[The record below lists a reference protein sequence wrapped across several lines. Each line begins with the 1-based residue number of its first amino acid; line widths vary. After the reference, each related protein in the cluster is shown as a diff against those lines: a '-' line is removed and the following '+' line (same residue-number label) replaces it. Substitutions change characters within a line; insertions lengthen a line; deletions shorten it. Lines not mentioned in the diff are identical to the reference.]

1 MAATTDDE
9 QGAAHPDLA
18 ARGADSGG
26 HTAEAAT
33 GHELDTALQG
43 DDMGDDAGR
52 TVDETTADDETT
64 DRTTSA
70 RPSAASTPRPPRS
83 KNDAARR
90 PAATRTAADRSAA
103 AKKAAATRAANAR
116 ARAAAAAAE
125 AAATAAAARAAEEEA
140 AARAVAEEAAAQSP
154 APEIPDDVALAIEPD
169 DATSTDGS
177 STGDGEAEA
186 AADEASSGELD
197 DAMDDEVDGSTD
209 DADEQPAGPAA
220 DADSVDEPTDAS
232 EGTPAVAETGTA
244 TVSDA
249 AATTDDEVV
258 VSETARASSESD
270 EPPVVLSISGLVKR
284 YGATTAVDGI
294 DLEVRAGSFYGIVG
308 PNGAGKTTT
317 LSIVTGLLRPDEGS
331 VSVLGSDVWSDP
343 AAAKRA
349 LGVLPDRLRLF
360 DRLTGAQLLYYSAT
374 LRGLDGATARKRS
387 SDLATAFGLHDALGR
402 LVSDYSVGMTKKI
415 ALAAAI
421 IHSPRVLVL
430 DEPFESVDP
439 VSAQTVTD
447 VLQRYVAGGGT
458 VLLSSHSMDLVERI
472 CDSVAVIVDGHVLAS
487 GTVDEVRAG
496 RSLEQTFVELAG
508 GRAVTEG
515 MEWLQSFS
523 D

>member
-1 MAATTDDE
+1 MAGRREDEVGDIAPDSTPGDDTVGAVGASDQGEKTVDDDATTAGDVAEGTAATTE
-9 QGAAHPDLA
+9 ATTP
-18 ARGADSGG
+18 RVPV
-26 HTAEAAT
+26 TKAAT
-33 GHELDTALQG
+33 
-43 DDMGDDAGR
+43 
-52 TVDETTADDETT
+52 
-64 DRTTSA
+64 A
-70 RPSAASTPRPPRS
+70 RKPSAPRKPASPRKPS
-83 KNDAARR
+83 Q
-90 PAATRTAADRSAA
+90 RTAADRSAA

-116 ARAAAAAAE
+116 ARAE
-125 AAATAAAARAAEEEA
+125 AAARAAEEEVVA
-140 AARAVAEEAAAQSP
+140 ELADAGVTTDGTVVVPVSADDYFGDALTAEEESAVALDDALAGDAPSTAPAEDATTAPDETAVDLSEAEADGVAVETERAPADEGAVRPARAV
-154 APEIPDDVALAIEPD
+154 D
-169 DATSTDGS
+169 
-177 STGDGEAEA
+177 AEA
-186 AADEASSGELD
+186 
-197 DAMDDEVDGSTD
+197 
-209 DADEQPAGPAA
+209 
-220 DADSVDEPTDAS
+220 
-232 EGTPAVAETGTA
+232 
-244 TVSDA
+244 
-249 AATTDDEVV
+249 
-258 VSETARASSESD
+258 
-270 EPPVVLSISGLVKR
+270 PVVLAISGIMKR
-284 YGATTAVDGI
+284 YGGTVAVENV

-317 LSIVTGLLRPDEGS
+317 LSIVTGLLRPDAGT
-331 VSVLGSDVWSDP
+331 VTVLGADVWRDP
-343 AAAKRA
+343 AAAKRS

-374 LRGLDGATARKRS
+374 LRGLDGVTARKRS

-439 VSAQTVTD
+439 VSAATVTD

-496 RSLEQTFVELAG
+496 RSLEQRFVELAG

-515 MEWLQSFS
+515 MEWLQNFS

>member
-1 MAATTDDE
+1 MAGRREDEVGDIAPDSTPGDDTVGAVGASDQGENTVDDDATTAGDVAEGTAATT
-9 QGAAHPDLA
+9 
-18 ARGADSGG
+18 
-26 HTAEAAT
+26 EAAT
-33 GHELDTALQG
+33 PPAPATK
-43 DDMGDDAGR
+43 
-52 TVDETTADDETT
+52 
-64 DRTTSA
+64 TSPA
-70 RPSAASTPRPPRS
+70 RKPSAPRKPASPRKPS
-83 KNDAARR
+83 Q
-90 PAATRTAADRSAA
+90 RTAADRSAA

-116 ARAAAAAAE
+116 ARAE
-125 AAATAAAARAAEEEA
+125 AAARAAEEEIVVELA
-140 AARAVAEEAAAQSP
+140 DAGVTTDGTVVVPVSADDYFGDALTAEEESAAVL
-154 APEIPDDVALAIEPD
+154 DDALAGGAPSTTPAD
-169 DATSTDGS
+169 DDTS
-177 STGDGEAEA
+177 
-186 AADEASSGELD
+186 AADETA
-197 DAMDDEVDGSTD
+197 VDLS
-209 DADEQPAGPAA
+209 EA
-220 DADSVDEPTDAS
+220 DADGVAVETERAPADEGAVRPARGVD
-232 EGTPAVAETGTA
+232 AEA
-244 TVSDA
+244 
-249 AATTDDEVV
+249 
-258 VSETARASSESD
+258 
-270 EPPVVLSISGLVKR
+270 PVVLAISGLMKR
-284 YGATTAVDGI
+284 YGGTVAVENV

-317 LSIVTGLLRPDEGS
+317 LSIVTGLLRPDAGT
-331 VSVLGSDVWSDP
+331 VTVLGADVWRDP
-343 AAAKRA
+343 AAAKRS

-374 LRGLDGATARKRS
+374 LRGLDGVTARKRS

-439 VSAQTVTD
+439 VSAATVTD

-496 RSLEQTFVELAG
+496 RSLEQRFVELAG

-515 MEWLQSFS
+515 MEWLQNFS

>member
-1 MAATTDDE
+1 MAGRREDEVGDIAPDSTPGDDTVGAVAASDQGENTVDDDATTAGDAAEGTATTTDATTARAPVTKAAT
-9 QGAAHPDLA
+9 
-18 ARGADSGG
+18 AR
-26 HTAEAAT
+26 T
-33 GHELDTALQG
+33 
-43 DDMGDDAGR
+43 
-52 TVDETTADDETT
+52 
-64 DRTTSA
+64 
-70 RPSAASTPRPPRS
+70 PSAPPQPAPPRKPS
-83 KNDAARR
+83 QR
-90 PAATRTAADRSAA
+90 PAADRSAA

-116 ARAAAAAAE
+116 ARAE
-125 AAATAAAARAAEEEA
+125 AAARAAEEEVVAELADAGVTTAGPVVVPVSADDYFGDALSAEEESA
-140 AARAVAEEAAAQSP
+140 AAL
-154 APEIPDDVALAIEPD
+154 DDALAGDAPSATPAD
-169 DATSTDGS
+169 DAGTAPDETAIDLS
-177 STGDGEAEA
+177 EAEA
-186 AADEASSGELD
+186 EIEADGVVVETERAPADEGAVRPARVV
-197 DAMDDEVDGSTD
+197 DAE
-209 DADEQPAGPAA
+209 A
-220 DADSVDEPTDAS
+220 
-232 EGTPAVAETGTA
+232 
-244 TVSDA
+244 
-249 AATTDDEVV
+249 
-258 VSETARASSESD
+258 
-270 EPPVVLSISGLVKR
+270 PVVLAISGLMKR
-284 YGATTAVDGI
+284 YGGTVAVENV

-317 LSIVTGLLRPDEGS
+317 LSIVTGLLRPDAGT
-331 VSVLGSDVWSDP
+331 VTVLGADVWRDP
-343 AAAKRA
+343 AAAKRS

-374 LRGLDGATARKRS
+374 LRGLDGVTARKRS

-439 VSAQTVTD
+439 VSAATVTD

-496 RSLEQTFVELAG
+496 RSLEQRFVELAG

-515 MEWLQSFS
+515 MEWLQNFS

>member
-1 MAATTDDE
+1 MAGRREDE
-9 QGAAHPDLA
+9 V
-18 ARGADSGG
+18 
-26 HTAEAAT
+26 
-33 GHELDTALQG
+33 
-43 DDMGDDAGR
+43 GDDALDSTPGDD
-52 TVDETTADDETT
+52 TVRAVGTADQGENAVDDDATTTGDVAEDATVTSGDEMNP
-64 DRTTSA
+64 TSA
-70 RPSAASTPRPPRS
+70 TGARKASTSRKPATPR
-83 KNDAARR
+83 K
-90 PAATRTAADRSAA
+90 PAAPRKPSQRTAADRSAA

-116 ARAAAAAAE
+116 ARAE
-125 AAATAAAARAAEEEA
+125 AAAKAAEEELVVELA
-140 AARAVAEEAAAQSP
+140 DAGVTTDGTVVVPVSADDYFGDALSAEEASAAALEDALSTDEP
-154 APEIPDDVALAIEPD
+154 TTVAPEVGAADVGDDGPSDERTVDADGDAESPSDD
-169 DATSTDGS
+169 DATAVPESI
-177 STGDGEAEA
+177 TGRGVGAVDAEA
-186 AADEASSGELD
+186 
-197 DAMDDEVDGSTD
+197 
-209 DADEQPAGPAA
+209 
-220 DADSVDEPTDAS
+220 
-232 EGTPAVAETGTA
+232 
-244 TVSDA
+244 
-249 AATTDDEVV
+249 
-258 VSETARASSESD
+258 
-270 EPPVVLSISGLVKR
+270 PVVLAISGLVKR
-284 YGATTAVDGI
+284 YGGTVAVENV

-317 LSIVTGLLRPDEGS
+317 LSIVTGLLRPDAGT
-331 VSVLGSDVWSDP
+331 VTVLGADVWRDP
-343 AAAKRA
+343 AAAKRS

-374 LRGLDGATARKRS
+374 LRGLDGVTARKRS

-439 VSAQTVTD
+439 VSAATVTD

-496 RSLEQTFVELAG
+496 RSLEQRFVELAG

-515 MEWLQSFS
+515 MEWLQNFS

>member
-1 MAATTDDE
+1 MASARDDQE
-9 QGAAHPDLA
+9 GALHPDEPT
-18 ARGADSGG
+18 GSGG
-26 HTAEAAT
+26 
-33 GHELDTALQG
+33 DTVHQG
-43 DDMGDDAGR
+43 DDM
-52 TVDETTADDETT
+52 DDEATPT
-64 DRTTSA
+64 AAPEGVPTVEGAGDGGASGQGGSA
-70 RPSAASTPRPPRS
+70 PRGGAASTPRS
-83 KNDAARR
+83 TR
-90 PAATRTAADRSAA
+90 PAAGRKPASTRTAADRSAA

-116 ARAAAAAAE
+116 ARAAAAAA
-125 AAATAAAARAAEEEA
+125 AA
-140 AARAVAEEAAAQSP
+140 AEEAAAAEAAAQQAALAEQVVADLGGATTTGTDETVAAEAERDADPSDD
-154 APEIPDDVALAIEPD
+154 ADVSRDEGDDAQAVAEVEASTETRSGTEPETERDDVVEADGAVETVETDDGVVAAEPVV
-169 DATSTDGS
+169 
-177 STGDGEAEA
+177 EAEA
-186 AADEASSGELD
+186 APLDEATLVVESSAPPAD
-197 DAMDDEVDGSTD
+197 DAE
-209 DADEQPAGPAA
+209 
-220 DADSVDEPTDAS
+220 
-232 EGTPAVAETGTA
+232 
-244 TVSDA
+244 
-249 AATTDDEVV
+249 
-258 VSETARASSESD
+258 R
-270 EPPVVLSISGLVKR
+270 PVVLSIKGIAKR
-284 YGATTAVDGI
+284 YGSTVAVEGV

-317 LSIVTGLLRPDEGS
+317 LSIVTGLLRPDEGT
-331 VSVLGSDVWSDP
+331 VSVLGSDVWDDP

-387 SDLATAFGLHDALGR
+387 ADLAAAFGLQDALGR
-402 LVSDYSVGMTKKI
+402 LVADYSVGMTKKI
-415 ALAAAI
+415 ALAAAV

-439 VSAQTVTD
+439 VSAATVTD